1 MVEPPELWRLWNGS
15 EYMSRFSGESDAAP
29 VSGYLQRRFTPAR
42 ANRALVLV
50 RRIVADVV
58 IGYRRL
64 MELQEV
70 VDVSKPGETLQE
82 ARSDVAHLVQEL
94 HCYLEE
100 LNEIGVEVRDLE
112 LGIVNFPC
120 QVDGRYICLC
130 WRLGEHSVRYW
141 HELGESF
148 AQRQPIES
156 LVAEMIAMGE

>member
-1 MVEPPELWRLWNGS
+1 MLN
-15 EYMSRFSGESDAAP
+15 RFSDASDAAP
-29 VSGYLQRRFTPAR
+29 VSGYLKRCFTPAR

-58 IGYRRL
+58 LGYRRL
-64 MELQEV
+64 MEMQEV

-82 ARSDVAHLVQEL
+82 ARADVAHLVQEL

-100 LNEIGVEVRDLE
+100 LNEIGVEVCDLE

-120 QVDGRYICLC
+120 QIDGRYISLS
-130 WRLGEHSVRYW
+130 WRLGETSVRHW
-141 HELGESF
+141 HEKGEGF

-156 LVAEMIAMGE
+156 LMAEMSGMRE